1 MKNKNLFTAVILS
14 SILFMSC
21 SDDDGNQQTVSE
33 VKLFTSSNTSGMVSV
48 MDLLPSMPTTQSF
61 SVNSTDADGIHYYPS
76 TDVIILASRSN
87 NRLEAYG
94 NVSEALMNNSSS
106 LTLAYSSTSDF
117 NNAREIAV
125 AGNTVIVTQD
135 QAESNGNQNKL
146 FVYEKTASGFTLQ
159 RTFDVDIKL
168 WGIHFDG
175 SNLYAIADL
184 TSDLVVYN
192 NVLSNSSGPLVSSKR
207 VTIEGL
213 VRTHGITYS
222 SVENTMVLTD
232 VGAAASDSDGGVIV
246 INNFSSVFSSTANNG
261 TISTANQIR
270 IYGPNSMLGNPVDVA
285 YDNVTK
291 MIYVAERA
299 NGGGR
304 VLTFSVPSTS
314 GDYTP
319 AMNRLE
325 PGCAAVFLLR
335 R

>member
-1 MKNKNLFTAVILS
+1 MKNKNLFSAVILS

-21 SDDDGNQQTVSE
+21 NDDDDNQQTISE

-48 MDLLPSMPTTQSF
+48 TDLIPSTPTTQSF

-76 TDVIILASRSN
+76 TDEIILASRSN

-94 NVSEALMNNSSS
+94 NVKQAMMNNSSS
-106 LTLAYSSTSDF
+106 LTMAYNSTSDF

-125 AGNTVIVTQD
+125 TGNTVIVTQD

-175 SNLYAIADL
+175 TTLYAIVDL
-184 TSDLVVYN
+184 TSDLVAYN
-192 NVLSNSSGPLVSSKR
+192 NFLSNSSGPLMPSKR

-232 VGAAASDSDGGVIV
+232 VAAAASDSDGGVIV
-246 INNFSSVFSSTANNG
+246 IKNFSTVFSSTANNG
-261 TISTANQIR
+261 MISTANQIR

-304 VLTFSVPSTS
+304 VLTFSVPATS
-314 GDYTP
+314 GDYAPT
-319 AMNRLE
+319 MNRLE

>member
-1 MKNKNLFTAVILS
+1 MKNKNLFSAVILS

-21 SDDDGNQQTVSE
+21 SDDDNMQTVSE
-33 VKLFTSSNTSGMVSV
+33 VKLFTSSNTSGMVSIT
-48 MDLLPSMPTTQSF
+48 DLLPSTPTVQGF
-61 SVNSTDADGIHYYPS
+61 SVNSTDADGIHYYS
-76 TDVIILASRSN
+76 SSDEIILASRSN

-94 NVSEALMNNSSS
+94 NVKEAMMNNSSS
-106 LTLAYSSTSDF
+106 LTLSYSSTSDF

-125 AGNTVIVTQD
+125 SGNTIIVTQD

-159 RTFDVDIKL
+159 RTFDVNIKL

-175 SNLYAIADL
+175 STLYAIVDL
-184 TSDLVVYN
+184 TSDLVAYDN
-192 NVLSNSSGPLVSSKR
+192 FLTNSSGPLMPSKR

-232 VGAAASDSDGGVIV
+232 VAAAASDSDGGVIV
-246 INNFSSVFSSTANNG
+246 IKNFSSVFSSTANNG

-304 VLTFSVPSTS
+304 VLTFSVPTTS
-314 GDYTP
+314 GDYAP
-319 AMNRLE
+319 VMNRLE
-325 PGCAAVFLLR
+325 PGCAAVFLQR

>member
-33 VKLFTSSNTSGMVSV
+33 VKLFTSSNTSGMISIT
-48 MDLLPSMPTTQSF
+48 DLVPATPITQSY

-76 TDVIILASRSN
+76 SDEIILASRSN

-94 NVSEALMNNSSS
+94 NVKQAMMDNSSNLS
-106 LTLAYSSTSDF
+106 LSYSSTSDF

-125 AGNTVIVTQD
+125 SGNTVIVTQD
-135 QAESNGNQNKL
+135 QATSNGNQNKL
-146 FVYEKTASGFTLQ
+146 FVYEKSASGFTLQ

-175 SNLYAIADL
+175 NTLYAIADL
-184 TSDLVVYN
+184 TSDLVAYN
-192 NVLSNSSGPLVSSKR
+192 NFLSNSSGPLSPSKR

-222 SVENTMVLTD
+222 SIENTMVLTD
-232 VGAAASDSDGGVIV
+232 VAAATSDADGGVIV
-246 INNFSSVFSSTANNG
+246 IKNFSSVFSSTANNG
-261 TISTANQIR
+261 TIGLANQIR
-270 IYGPNSMLGNPVDVA
+270 IYGPNSLLGNPVDVA
-285 YDNVTK
+285 YDNVNK

-304 VLTFSVPSTS
+304 VLAFSVPMAS
-314 GDYTP
+314 GDYAP
-319 AMNRLE
+319 VMNRLE